1 MSDAPFDPAARSRE
15 LLEGQANGLALSIH
29 EWTTAREH
37 LLMQL
42 KDADQKLISM
52 RNEQADYLTALSRL
66 DGKNQIFM
74 PSENPIV
81 ESSDAYIPNPFAG
94 LDHEARDKIP
104 FSNDEG
110 LDLEAAD
117 QIGGMVY
124 LDADITLCG
133 FTREGLIK
141 FIHWCKGDAQ

>member
-1 MSDAPFDPAARSRE
+1 MTVAPFSPTARSRE
-15 LLEGQANGLALSIH
+15 LLETRSNALAESIH
-29 EWTTAREH
+29 EWENKRRD
-37 LLMQL
+37 LLEML
-42 KDADQKLISM
+42 KGADQRLISM
-52 RNEQADYLTALSRL
+52 RNEQSDYLSAISRL
-66 DGKNQIFM
+66 DGNNQKFM
-74 PSENPIV
+74 PSDLPAV
-81 ESSDAYIPNPFAG
+81 ESSDTYIPNPFAG
-94 LDHEARDKIP
+94 LDHLARDKIP

>member
-1 MSDAPFDPAARSRE
+1 MSVAPFDPAAKSRAI
-15 LLEGQANGLALSIH
+15 LESHANALAATIH
-29 EWTTAREH
+29 EWQMARES
-37 LLMQL
+37 LLTQL
-42 KDADQKLISM
+42 KDADQKLVSM
-52 RNEQADYLTALSRL
+52 QNEQSDYLTAISRL

-74 PSENPIV
+74 PSKDPVV

-110 LDLEAAD
+110 LDLEAAN

-124 LDADITLCG
+124 LDADCTLCG
-133 FTREGLIK
+133 FTQEGLIK
-141 FIHWCKGDAQ
+141 FIHWCKGDQK